1 MSAKRLVHCKPGLGQ
16 PADGVLDGPSPT
28 IEALQNYL
36 NSHEVK
42 A

>member
-1 MSAKRLVHCKPGLGQ
+1 MSAKTISALQTWLGQ

-28 IEALQNYL
+28 IDALQNYL
-36 NSHEVK
+36 NSHEVE

>member
-1 MSAKRLVHCKPGLGQ
+1 MSAKRLVHCNLAWQ